1 MTDDPNLE
9 RDQAAR
15 DARRSAKLAAV
26 RVLRQHGP
34 MPISALARIVGVP
47 AETMAHAI
55 YEAWATFRTTNGR
68 LARNR
73 CVRLHP
79 HLEVA

>member
-1 MTDDPNLE
+1 MSDDPNFD
-9 RDQAAR
+9 RDEHLR
-15 DARRSAKLAAV
+15 EVRRAAKLAAV
-26 RVLRQHGP
+26 QAIRQRGP
-34 MPISALARIVGVP
+34 MPISALAKIVGVP

-55 YEAWATFRTTNGR
+55 YEAWATFRTSNGR